1 MLCLYYS
8 DLLKKDSLYVQGS
21 VFNNASFQQITPGAD
36 NSKPYDPMGNFV
48 KNQWANQ
55 IMK

>member
-1 MLCLYYS
+1 MVCLYYF

-48 KNQWANQ
+48 KNQ
-55 IMK
+55 